1 MHRSQPQA
9 SSCDPDHRR
18 VAQPFAGQ
26 YKKGCPI
33 RWYGKDGLPRPSMKP
48 LSQKKS
54 QNSFT
59 RNHPKMVHPDRS
71 RSAQRR
77 RSRGTCCFRAQTSSA
92 AGRALSRWRRYP
104 PHGINRAP
112 DCNWRDVF
120 LASYFLRSCVCTGF
134 NSLVRSSKSSLKK
147 SSRSTPR
154 SSMDAFTRPR
164 RSGGRP
170 SPAQCIS
177 AGEHPYLDG
186 TQPPGRSVQAPPNLA
201 GGTSGNDI
209 NDWIC
214 REC

>member
-1 MHRSQPQA
+1 MVRQGWATPPVGETSVP
-9 SSCDPDHRR
+9 
-18 VAQPFAGQ
+18 
-26 YKKGCPI
+26 KKISEQFPP
-33 RWYGKDGLPRPSMKP
+33 KS
-48 LSQKKS
+48 S
-54 QNSFT
+54 QNG
-59 RNHPKMVHPDRS
+59 HPDRS

-77 RSRGTCCFRAQTSSA
+77 RSGGTCCFRAQTSSA

-112 DCNWRDVF
+112 DCNWRLHKPDVF

-154 SSMDAFTRPR
+154 SSMYAFTRPR

-177 AGEHPYLDG
+177 AGEHPHLDG